1 MHNIHNTV
9 LYELVFTLRMPHMLI
24 CGYDIGV
31 GWMDQSDFRFSPVDI
46 FTRQIPIFQN
56 KNNTRGAR

>member
-1 MHNIHNTV
+1 
-9 LYELVFTLRMPHMLI
+9 MLI